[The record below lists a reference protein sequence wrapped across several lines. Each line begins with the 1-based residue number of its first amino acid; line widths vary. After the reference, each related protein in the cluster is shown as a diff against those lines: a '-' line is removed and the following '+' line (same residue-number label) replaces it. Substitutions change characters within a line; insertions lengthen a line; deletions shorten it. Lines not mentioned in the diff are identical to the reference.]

1 MTAMT
6 RRSLGALAAATAAT
20 RAVAVSRSARAAGQA
35 TVGMVLPLSGT
46 FANQGTQFE
55 NGIKV
60 FQALHGTTAGGLTV
74 RTVSRDDQ
82 GPDSGDLARRL
93 TQELIVRDKADIILG
108 YNFTPNAMAA
118 ASLVNE
124 AKKPALIINAA
135 TSVITE
141 RSPYFIRLSFTTAG
155 PAYVLGKYAAEHGFK
170 NVYTVCSDY
179 APGIDAET
187 WFIKAFTAA
196 GGKIAGSV
204 RMPLATMEFAP
215 FLQRAAE
222 AKPDAVF
229 SFDPGGDVAVAFMK
243 EYARRGMAADGIKL
257 LVTGDVVEDQSLPL
271 FGEALKGVISCHHY
285 QVGLDNPTNKAFL
298 AKYKE
303 LFGQDAIPNFRSVQ
317 AYDGLNLTYLALN
330 ATKGDL
336 ATDTLLKAMEGVPI
350 DSPRGIF
357 HIDPAT
363 REPIQTMY
371 VREGRPVNGQWQNVE
386 IASYPN
392 IGDPAKDPALKG

>member
-1 MTAMT
+1 MTALT
-6 RRSLGALAAATAAT
+6 RRSLGALATATATAG
-20 RAVAVSRSARAAGQA
+20 VLPARAASQV

-55 NGIKV
+55 NGAKV
-60 FQALHGTTAGGLTV
+60 FQALHGSTAAGLPV
-74 RTVSRDDQ
+74 RIVSRDDQ

-93 TQELIVRDKADIILG
+93 TQELIVRDKADVILG

-118 ASLVNE
+118 ASLLNE

-141 RSPYFIRLSFTTAG
+141 RSPYFIRLSFTTAA

-170 NVYTVCSDY
+170 NVYTIVSDY

-187 WFIKAFTAA
+187 WFIKGFTAG

-204 RMPLATMEFAP
+204 RTPVTTMEFAP

-222 AKPDAVF
+222 AKPDAIF

-243 EYARRGMAADGIKL
+243 EYARRGLAADGIRL

-271 FGEALKGVISCHHY
+271 FGDALKGVISVHHY
-285 QVGLDNPTNKAFL
+285 QVGLDNPTNKAFV

-303 LFGQDAIPNFRSVQ
+303 IAGQDAIPNFRAMA
-317 AYDGLNLTYLALN
+317 AYDGMNLIYQAVN

-336 ATDTLLKAMEGVPI
+336 STAALMKAMEGVDI
-350 DSPRGIF
+350 DSPRGTF
-357 HIDPAT
+357 HIDPVT

-371 VREGRPVNGQWQNVE
+371 VREGRLVDGKWQNVE